1 MIHAARK
8 RRKDA
13 PYFSRS
19 AGDPA
24 PLVHRVKRRVVF
36 SDADPMGVL
45 WHGRY
50 PAFFETAAAELH
62 RLCGLGYADFHN
74 AALLAPI
81 VRLQVDY
88 LLTVPLDEEVTIEA
102 ALHWNEAARI
112 DTAYAIIK
120 PDGRTAARGF
130 TIQLFTPRTGELL
143 LASPEIWNTCRRRWM
158 AGEFAFLQ

>member
-1 MIHAARK
+1 MS
-8 RRKDA
+8 RRKNRNHT
-13 PYFSRS
+13 PYVQRRPE
-19 AGDPA
+19 DPS

-62 RLCGLGYADFHN
+62 RQCGLGYADFRD
-74 AALLAPI
+74 AAILAPI
-81 VRLQVDY
+81 VQLKVDY
-88 LLTVPLDEEVTIEA
+88 LVSVYLDEEVLIEA

-112 DTAYAIIK
+112 DTEYAIIK
-120 PDGRTAARGF
+120 PDGRIAAKGC
-130 TIQLFTPRTGELL
+130 TIQLFTCQKTAEMLV
-143 LASPEIWNTCRRRWM
+143 ASPEIWTSCRRRWS